1 MQLVRKAKLLPFA
14 ADKIIMPVL
23 FLKNKP
29 LDYDEFQKD
38 DDGGSIVLP
47 KDIMKL
53 S

>member
-14 ADKIIMPVL
+14 ADKIIMPLL

-29 LDYDEFQKD
+29 LNYDEIQED
-38 DDGGSIVLP
+38 DNIGSVILP